1 MFKERMRTR
10 CCRTVPFPSQHSLP
24 MPKSILTI
32 LLFCCALHSWGQ
44 DSRNNAAALNK
55 KADTQANKLEHVVFR
70 DSVLF
75 YHQVVEVVK
84 LSLQCDEQDRMPN
97 RKGEV
102 KPRYEKDNSKRLSV
116 FRPQLIDA
124 GIYFVKSHLRDEGV
138 AAWQLYLRSAL
149 NPLMKNEPDET
160 GIAAYY
166 IAQTELAARSYKAA
180 DRYADIALRYDETAQ
195 QGAEIKAQCMS
206 ATMVTAEDSLR
217 YLAVLTQLYK
227 TDPTNQEYFS
237 WIMQFYSHPSKQFDL
252 TQFVDQQL
260 EDNSK
265 SYVPWVLKGE
275 IAMNAERWDEAIQAY
290 QQADELRPE
299 LIPIIYNIAVCLNN
313 KVLAMQQ
320 EREGTKSEREG
331 LLAQSRNYLERV
343 RVLDPYQ
350 RQVQW
355 VAPLYLVYKLLDDKV
370 HADELEPIVNK
381 FKTQ

>member
-1 MFKERMRTR
+1 
-10 CCRTVPFPSQHSLP
+10 
-24 MPKSILTI
+24 MPKPILTI
-32 LLFCCALHSWGQ
+32 FLLCCSLHLWGQ
-44 DSRNNAAALNK
+44 GSRENAAQLNK
-55 KADTQANKLEHVVFR
+55 KADTQVSKLERVAFR
-70 DSVLF
+70 DSVT
-75 YHQVVEVVK
+75 YYRQVVDVVS
-84 LSLQCDEQDRMPN
+84 LSLKCDEQDRMPN

-102 KPRYEKDNSKRLSV
+102 KPRYEKDNTKRLSAY
-116 FRPQLIDA
+116 RPQLIDA

-149 NPLMKNEPDET
+149 NPLMKHETDES

-195 QGAEIKAQCMS
+195 QGAEVKAQCMS
-206 ATMVTAEDSLR
+206 ATMVNAEDSLY

-237 WIMQFYSHPSKQFDL
+237 WIMQFYSHPSKQFNL
-252 TQFVDQQL
+252 AHFVDQQL
-260 EDNSK
+260 EENPN

-290 QQADELRPE
+290 QQADELNPE
-299 LIPIIYNIAVCLNN
+299 LIPIIYNIGVCLNN
-313 KVLAMQQ
+313 KVLEMQQ
-320 EREGTKSEREG
+320 GREGTKGEREG

-343 RVLDPYQ
+343 RIADPQQ

-355 VAPLYLVYKLLDDKV
+355 VAPLYLVYKLLDDRV
-370 HADELEPIVNK
+370 HAEELEPIVSK
-381 FKTQ
+381 FKAQ